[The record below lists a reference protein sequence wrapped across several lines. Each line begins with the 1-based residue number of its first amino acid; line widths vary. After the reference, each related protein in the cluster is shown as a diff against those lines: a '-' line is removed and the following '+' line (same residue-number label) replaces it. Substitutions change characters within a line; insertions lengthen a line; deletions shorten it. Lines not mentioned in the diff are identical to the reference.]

1 MRVKTTT
8 IDVNDL
14 DHEKGRIEDQDA
26 NGRRHERTVKDRVNA
41 IEIGKGIEMEG
52 KLRINFV
59 FWFDLFVGKALNSRD
74 QTGIL
79 KISAAV
85 VITVKV
91 RTVTQRAKHEIG
103 HAVVIVELVVVVVEV
118 ELLII
123 ITAKRGFY
131 FAKF

>member
-26 NGRRHERTVKDRVNA
+26 NGRRHERTVKDHVNA

-59 FWFDLFVGKALNSRD
+59 FWFDLFVGKALNSR
-74 QTGIL
+74 I
-79 KISAAV
+79 
-85 VITVKV
+85 
-91 RTVTQRAKHEIG
+91 
-103 HAVVIVELVVVVVEV
+103 
-118 ELLII
+118 
-123 ITAKRGFY
+123 KRES
-131 FAKF
+131 